1 MTWIIW
7 CDYIFYFDYSC
18 SHIIFYKLS
27 NSGLSQ
33 KRWLFSFSIIYS
45 FLQLNFRL
53 MNHYIFFITLFWVN
67 IQFYVCFLVLHH
79 RPSLPLIAFVWF
91 LFDIIFSYF
100 ESVKLE
106 FILKHNLAMYLN
118 VFVNYLSNIRSNF
131 VLSFDYHHILF
142 KKWEIWIIYLKLKK
156 KKN

>member
-7 CDYIFYFDYSC
+7 CDYICYFDYSS
-18 SHIIFYKLS
+18 SHLIFYKLS
-27 NSGLSQ
+27 NSGLSL

-91 LFDIIFSYF
+91 LFDIILSYF
-100 ESVKLE
+100 ESENYNLYQNT
-106 FILKHNLAMYLN
+106 ILIYVCTCFSTIWVILGVILCWVLIIMIYYLRN
-118 VFVNYLSNIRSNF
+118 EKF
-131 VLSFDYHHILF
+131 
-142 KKWEIWIIYLKLKK
+142 E
-156 KKN
+156 